1 MARTRTKLDG
11 CGIAHAS
18 DLLGQRW
25 ALLVVRELLLGPKR
39 FTDLRAGI
47 PDISPNVLG
56 QRLREL
62 EESGIVRRRRLAP
75 PAAAQ
80 VYELTEWGR
89 ELEPAVLALG
99 RWASRSPS
107 FPRDAEMGPDSLVLA
122 LKATFQPEKADG
134 FEASYELRLGEMPF
148 RISVKEGEFQAARGE
163 AEGPDALIRSDPGTI
178 AGIVFGKDR
187 LGRAVESGAVQIDG
201 SRTLVNALFR
211 ALN

>member
-1 MARTRTKLDG
+1 MARSRTQLDG

-25 ALLVVRELLLGPKR
+25 ALLVVRELLLGSKR

-62 EESGIVRRRRLAP
+62 EGSGIVARRKLAP

-89 ELEPAVLALG
+89 QLEPPVLALG
-99 RWASRSPS
+99 RWASGSPS

-122 LKATFQPEKADG
+122 LKTTFDPAKADG
-134 FEASYELRLGEMPF
+134 IDATYELRLGEIPF
-148 RISVKEGEFQAARGE
+148 EITVQGGRLEAARGE
-163 AEGPDALIRSDPGTI
+163 PENPDATIRGDPGAI
-178 AGIVFGKDR
+178 AGVVFGENR
-187 LGRAVESGAVQIDG
+187 LGKAVESGDVAIDG
-201 SRTLVNALFR
+201 SRRAVNALFR
-211 ALN
+211 ALA